1 MAGSAPS
8 CAIVHHRSPGMAADA
23 SLLAAAIR
31 ASFPGAR
38 IASWAL
44 RGRLVKNYKTSV
56 EIGDEAR
63 AALPFDFLFLLEHA
77 HGNPPFLD
85 PGFARHVVY
94 VPNVEWLG
102 PLDLEVIASGAIHTV
117 FLKSRYS
124 GVVFSRLPGVDRVRN
139 GTLFTGWTSPDVG
152 AASAAERDWNR
163 LLHVCGKSRQKNG
176 DAIVSLW
183 MRRPDLPD
191 MTIVAGAETSVDLPM
206 PLRAAEN
213 LHVLVNKLSE
223 PTLRALQR
231 EAGIHVCPSIA
242 EGFGH
247 TLNEARAA
255 AAVLITTDG
264 PPMNE
269 IVEDSSSGILIPV
282 RPENQEPFHLSTGFR
297 VTEDDLEA
305 SIRRVLEMTP
315 EQRSQIGF
323 RARHLFEEE
332 RKRFHANIREFIA
345 NRH

>member
-1 MAGSAPS
+1 MADSAPS

-31 ASFPGAR
+31 ASFADAR
-38 IASWAL
+38 IVSWAL
-44 RGRLVKNYKTSV
+44 PGRLVKNYKTPV

-63 AALPFDFLFLLEHA
+63 TALPFDFLFLLEHA

-102 PLDLEVIASGAIHTV
+102 PLDIEVIASGAIHTV
-117 FLKSRYS
+117 LLKSRYS
-124 GVVFSRLPGVDRVRN
+124 GVVFSRLACADRVSN

-176 DAIVSLW
+176 DAIMSLW
-183 MRRPDLPD
+183 MRRPELPD
-191 MTIVAGAETSVDLPM
+191 MTIVAGAETAVSLPM

-213 LHVLVNKLSE
+213 LHVFVNKLSE
-223 PTLRALQR
+223 PALRALQR
-231 EAGIHVCPSIA
+231 QAGIHVCPSIA

-255 AAVLITTDG
+255 AAVLITTG
-264 PPMNE
+264 APPMDE
-269 IVEDSSSGILIPV
+269 MVEDGSSGILVPV
-282 RPENQEPFHLSTGFR
+282 RPENHEPFHLSTGFR

-305 SIRRVLEMTP
+305 AVQRALEMTP
-315 EQRSQIGF
+315 AQRGEMGL
-323 RARHLFEEE
+323 RARRLFEQE
-332 RKRFHANIREFIA
+332 RDLFHANFREFIA
-345 NRH
+345 S

>member
-1 MAGSAPS
+1 MPARAPS

-23 SLLAAAIR
+23 LLLATAIR
-31 ASFPGAR
+31 GSYPGAS
-38 IASWAL
+38 ILSWAL
-44 RGRLVKNYKTSV
+44 PRRLVNNYKRPV

-63 AALPFDFLFLLEHA
+63 AALPFDFVFLLEHA

-117 FLKSRYS
+117 LLKSRYS
-124 GVVFSRLPGVDRVRN
+124 GVVFSRLAGADRVKN
-139 GTLFTGWTSPDVG
+139 GTLYTGWTSPDAG
-152 AASAAERDWNR
+152 AASTAERNWNS

-183 MRRPDLPD
+183 MRKPDLPH
-191 MTIVAGAETSVDLPM
+191 MTIVAGAETAVDLPM

-223 PTLRALQR
+223 PKLRSLQR

-255 AAVLITTDG
+255 AAVLITTG
-264 PPMNE
+264 APPMDE
-269 IVEDSSSGILIPV
+269 MVEDGSTGIVVPV

-297 VTEDDLEA
+297 VTEDDLEE
-305 SIRRVLEMTP
+305 SVRRTLAMSP
-315 EQRSQIGF
+315 EQRLQMGQ
-323 RARHLFEEE
+323 RARHLYEEE
-332 RKRFHANIREFIA
+332 RDAFHARMRDFIA
-345 NRH
+345 R